1 MSTESTAVML
11 TGYNINDPR
20 HIAAT
25 GPHVTATS
33 NLPAPLWRVECWSP
47 YDPETGK
54 GGRYSGCPEDQ
65 SLDGARRY
73 LADLKAQHETEG
85 KTYAHYDI
93 VEYVYDLTY
102 ETTVHTPASAAAGIL
117 TEQPEA

>member
-1 MSTESTAVML
+1 MTPQSL

-20 HIAAT
+20 HVAAS
-25 GPHVTATS
+25 GPHLTFMA
-33 NLPAPLWRVECWSP
+33 NLPEPMWRVECWTP

-54 GGRYSGCPEDQ
+54 GGRYSSCPEDQ
-65 SLDGARRY
+65 TLDGARQH
-73 LADLKAQHETEG
+73 LVDLKAEHEAAG

-102 ETTVHTPASAAAGIL
+102 ETTVHTPATMEASA
-117 TEQPEA
+117 